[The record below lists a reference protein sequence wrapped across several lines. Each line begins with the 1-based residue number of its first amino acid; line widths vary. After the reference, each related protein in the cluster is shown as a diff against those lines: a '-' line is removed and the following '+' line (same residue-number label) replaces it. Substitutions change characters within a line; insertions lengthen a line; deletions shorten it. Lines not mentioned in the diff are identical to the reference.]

1 MRRNYYITVGITE
14 SGVEKLKDN
23 HDAEG
28 EDIFS
33 KTASEEEFNE
43 IKELH
48 FDIYEKNGVYIDE
61 YENAKIPHSIV
72 DDIMKQIKNLK
83 IRFLCYGKHCNIH
96 KNQRAIFILIFSFNM
111 RIFDL
116 TNEFLK
122 YKMIL

>member
-43 IKELH
+43 IMELH
-48 FDIYEKNGVYIDE
+48 FDIYEKFGVYIDE

-72 DDIMKQIKNLK
+72 DDIMKQIKK
-83 IRFLCYGKHCNIH
+83 S
-96 KNQRAIFILIFSFNM
+96 KNTVPLLWKALQYSQESKGDIYLDF
-111 RIFDL
+111 
-116 TNEFLK
+116 
-122 YKMIL
+122 